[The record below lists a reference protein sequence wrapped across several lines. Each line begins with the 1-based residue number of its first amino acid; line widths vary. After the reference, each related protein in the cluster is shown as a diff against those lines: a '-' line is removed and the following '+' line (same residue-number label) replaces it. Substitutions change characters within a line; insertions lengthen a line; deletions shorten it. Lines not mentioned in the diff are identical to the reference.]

1 MYKFPQKPVSA
12 YSSNCSHNFMVK
24 CVDPRLA
31 WGKRLASRT
40 AALEQVRWPS
50 QLDWFLSLSSKIC
63 FQSLASRRR
72 VCSQNVFH
80 IVASVWFH
88 WHGRR
93 LQNIYRTLF
102 ITPEQAEALW
112 EYSPKQQ
119 QISHREA
126 PVTLNRLSLSLDW
139 SLTVQWGSRTERRVT
154 SITPSITSYS
164 SVYVFLT
171 ALLRDRAYGNNL
183 LILGSDCSFEILNFS

>member
-1 MYKFPQKPVSA
+1 MYRFPQKPLSA

-24 CVDPRLA
+24 CVDPCLA

-102 ITPEQAEALW
+102 IIPEQAEALW
-112 EYSPKQQ
+112 GLQSQTTTDITQGGFGHFKQV
-119 QISHREA
+119 IFEFGLVING
-126 PVTLNRLSLSLDW
+126 PMVIKN
-139 SLTVQWGSRTERRVT
+139 RTE
-154 SITPSITSYS
+154 
-164 SVYVFLT
+164 
-171 ALLRDRAYGNNL
+171 
-183 LILGSDCSFEILNFS
+183 SDVNH